1 MITVAEL
8 IRKLGT
14 YNPDAPILLAKDS
27 DGNVYSS
34 LDDISVEMVESDY
47 DGGQVEDLFD
57 KENLLQEDPDLSLS
71 DLNKNFKE
79 VLIFW
84 PL

>member
-1 MITVAEL
+1 MMTVADL
-8 IRKLGT
+8 ARKLET
-14 YNPDAPILLAKDS
+14 YNQDSFVLLAKDA

-34 LDDISVEMVESDY
+34 LDDISVEMVEADY

-57 KENLLQEDPDLSLS
+57 RESLMEEDPDLTASA
-71 DLNKNFKE
+71 LNKNFKE
-79 VLIFW
+79 VLVFW